1 MNRRTAPLVLL
12 FLGAIVL
19 ANVLAA
25 HFGPTETIYNAFFLI
40 ALDLVTR
47 DKLAD
52 FWGVS
57 RWRKQAL
64 LIVAGGLLSY
74 LATSSTS
81 TIAIAS
87 AVSFA
92 CAETGEATL
101 YWFVRKRPWLER
113 ANISAW
119 LGAAIDSV
127 IFPTLA
133 FGFIW
138 TISFGQFIAKVAG
151 AAIWSVAILKV
162 RAWRTVAA

>member
-1 MNRRTAPLVLL
+1 LNRYTAPLVAL

-25 HFGPTETIYNAFFLI
+25 HFGPTVTISNAFFLI

-52 FWGVS
+52 FWGTS

-74 LATSSTS
+74 LATSATS

-101 YWFVRKRPWLER
+101 YWLVRHRPWLER

-127 IFPTLA
+127 VFPTLA
-133 FGFIW
+133 FGFVW
-138 TISFGQFIAKVAG
+138 SISFGQFVAKVAG
-151 AAIWSVAILKV
+151 AAIWSVVILKV
-162 RAWRTVAA
+162 RAWKAATA